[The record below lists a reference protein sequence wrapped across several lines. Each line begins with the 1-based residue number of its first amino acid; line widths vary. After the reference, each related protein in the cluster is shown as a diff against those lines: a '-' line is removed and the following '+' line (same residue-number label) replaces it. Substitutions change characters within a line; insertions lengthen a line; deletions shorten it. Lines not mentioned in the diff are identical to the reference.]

1 MIDTDDEDSAA
12 AAAAKSM
19 KPSRG
24 PLWVALTV
32 AAMILPPVLCQVSE
46 WQDEERILRDGTP
59 AKARVS
65 DIRPTGNMYNDQPQ
79 VTISM
84 QVQPAAGEPFSAK
97 VVTFMSP
104 VYLPR
109 YQPGAMVDVRFDPK
123 KPSDVALVGP

>member
-1 MIDTDDEDSAA
+1 MIDTDEEDDAA

-19 KPSRG
+19 KPSRT
-24 PLWVALTV
+24 PLWVALTL
-32 AAMILPPVLCQVSE
+32 ASLLLPPILCQVAE
-46 WQDEERILRDGTP
+46 WQREAEILRDGTP
-59 AKARVS
+59 AKARVA
-65 DIRPTGNMYNDQPQ
+65 DIRPTGNMFNDQPE

-109 YQPGAMVDVRFDPK
+109 FQPGALVDVRFDPK
-123 KPSDVALVGP
+123 KPNDVALVGP